1 MLFLWEKK
9 KSLKKL
15 SDSINCREVMDH
27 GHCTGKYRSAAHI
40 NCKLK
45 FNLPNEIAV
54 FFRNGSNYDYQFIIK
69 EVFPFQ

>member
-1 MLFLWEKK
+1 
-9 KSLKKL
+9 
-15 SDSINCREVMDH
+15 MDH